1 MTKKHNEFLKKYSD
15 PYKKDANS
23 YEFRLTFVRAN
34 LYSNGHYIISP
45 SSFNMVLDLKTRN
58 IKTEFER
65 VFIDGVIKNVKKD
78 MLLSRK
84 QLEWLDDLIGK
95 YLFVN

>member
-1 MTKKHNEFLKKYSD
+1 
-15 PYKKDANS
+15 
-23 YEFRLTFVRAN
+23 
-34 LYSNGHYIISP
+34 
-45 SSFNMVLDLKTRN
+45 MVLDLKTRN

>member
-1 MTKKHNEFLKKYSD
+1 MTKKHEKFLKKYSD
-15 PYKKDANS
+15 PSKKDGNS

-34 LYSNGHYIISP
+34 LYSNGNYIISP